1 MPYAAVCRKC
11 GTFMI
16 GQMKADVAAE
26 IRRHYRSTHDQFPH
40 PDPIYLDLGDFEP
53 NVVYLVDES
62 GSRSTF
68 MSEIFCSK
76 EYCLAT
82 ISPKDFDACALG
94 LRTQQSFEPLLKNYF
109 PPA

>member
-1 MPYAAVCRKC
+1 MPFAAVCRKC
-11 GTFMI
+11 KTYMI
-16 GQMKADVAAE
+16 GQTKSDVAQE

-62 GSRSTF
+62 GNRFTF

-82 ISPKDFDACALG
+82 VAEKDFDACALG
-94 LRTQQSFEPLLKNYF
+94 TRTQEAFETVLKNYF